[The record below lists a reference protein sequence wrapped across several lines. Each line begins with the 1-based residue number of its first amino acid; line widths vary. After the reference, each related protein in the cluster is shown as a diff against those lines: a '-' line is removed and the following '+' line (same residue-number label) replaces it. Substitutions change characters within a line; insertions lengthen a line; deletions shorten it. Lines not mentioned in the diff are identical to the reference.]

1 MSHTRIFR
9 KPHRF
14 SRMRSLNRRLRP
26 HRLGPAIIAEDLGS
40 RRLQQGGNKIPGAFL
55 QNVPPHRMNVPRTPK
70 GATFLGPGKSVGREL
85 TVSRTL
91 LPTRV
96 HLYRKVIVP
105 GGLYPAVRLVPV
117 GGVCEVEL
125 RNLVIRGLKPDD

>member
-1 MSHTRIFR
+1 
-9 KPHRF
+9 
-14 SRMRSLNRRLRP
+14 
-26 HRLGPAIIAEDLGS
+26 
-40 RRLQQGGNKIPGAFL
+40 
-55 QNVPPHRMNVPRTPK
+55 MNVPRTPK

-105 GGLYPAVRLVPV
+105 EGLYPAVRLVPV